1 MSELC
6 IVQVNDTHGYLKPH
20 PELFWE
26 GRNIRYETLGG
37 YHHIA
42 GLVDGIREEGPALLF
57 DCGDTIHGT
66 YHAVKSEGTALIP
79 ILNEMRFDAM
89 TAHWE
94 FAYGPRKFME
104 VAEKLNHPVLAI
116 NCYHEGTERLAFRPY
131 EIVERGD
138 LQVGVVG
145 IASNIVDK
153 VMPPRFSEG
162 LEFTLGRDELPY
174 WIEVLRDGERVDLV
188 VVISH
193 LGFPQECQLAAD
205 VDGIDVLLSAHTHNR
220 LERPFIINDTII
232 IQSGCHGSFIG
243 RLDLE
248 VDGGVRKFKHELV
261 RVRGPSNEDVEEMVM
276 RAAEV
281 DRDYLEAAVGSTS
294 THLNRYTILESTMDN
309 LLLRA
314 IMDVD
319 DSELA
324 FSNGWRYG
332 APVPPGDIRVEDL
345 WNMIPV
351 NPPVSR
357 VELLGREIL
366 AMMEENIELTFSRDP
381 YRQMGGYLKR
391 CMGLE
396 IYFKIENPPGSRI
409 QKVFVNGKPLEPD
422 RTYSA
427 VYVTSQG
434 VPSRYG
440 DNHEEMDIRAVD
452 ALREYVEKNS
462 PVDAELDGRITPV

>member
-6 IVQVNDTHGYLKPH
+6 IVQVNDTHGYLKSH

-26 GRNIRYETLGG
+26 GRNIMYETLGG

-42 GLVDGIREEGPALLF
+42 GLVDGIREEGPTLLF

-66 YHAVKSEGTALIP
+66 YHAVKSEGAALIP

-94 FAYGPRKFME
+94 FAYGPRRFME
-104 VAEKLNHPVLAI
+104 ISEKLNHPVLAI
-116 NCYHEGTERLAFRPY
+116 NCYREGTERLAFRPY

-174 WIEVLRDGERVDLV
+174 WIEVLRDEERVDLV

-220 LERPFIINDTII
+220 LERPFIVNDAII

-261 RVRGPSNEDVEEMVM
+261 RVRG
-276 RAAEV
+276 
-281 DRDYLEAAVGSTS
+281 
-294 THLNRYTILESTMDN
+294 
-309 LLLRA
+309 
-314 IMDVD
+314 
-319 DSELA
+319 
-324 FSNGWRYG
+324 
-332 APVPPGDIRVEDL
+332 
-345 WNMIPV
+345 
-351 NPPVSR
+351 
-357 VELLGREIL
+357 
-366 AMMEENIELTFSRDP
+366 
-381 YRQMGGYLKR
+381 RQMR
-391 CMGLE
+391 M
-396 IYFKIENPPGSRI
+396 
-409 QKVFVNGKPLEPD
+409 
-422 RTYSA
+422 
-427 VYVTSQG
+427 
-434 VPSRYG
+434 
-440 DNHEEMDIRAVD
+440 
-452 ALREYVEKNS
+452 LRRWS
-462 PVDAELDGRITPV
+462 